1 MSDLLISPLGGAFVL
16 AAIVFVLVRR
26 ASREAAREPVGG
38 SAWLLAP
45 LLALFV
51 AQVVGRFLHG

>member
-1 MSDLLISPLGGAFVL
+1 MTGLLTSPFYGALVL
-16 AAIVFVLVRR
+16 AALVVMLVRR
-26 ASREAAREPVGG
+26 ASGQAAREPVGG